1 MAQGSFLEGYYQDKI
16 QSAIAQAVY
25 LDPGMK
31 HSHEQAKS
39 LGKWWCGLTFFTS
52 EPVWILFLAVLMFRG
67 FVDGWWWPTI
77 NHLTN
82 SFSLTLQE
90 DVSILTHLRLV
101 CFKVF
106 KNIWILCTVEIET
119 LFVVFCEWIWTWT
132 VAAGKSCRVAASL
145 EACLCAKLGFM
156 GSDVRTCS
164 SYFSPFSKQFDPES
178 WGILY

>member
-1 MAQGSFLEGYYQDKI
+1 
-16 QSAIAQAVY
+16 
-25 LDPGMK
+25 
-31 HSHEQAKS
+31 
-39 LGKWWCGLTFFTS
+39 
-52 EPVWILFLAVLMFRG
+52 MFRG

-164 SYFSPFSKQFDPES
+164 SYFSPFSKQFDPLL
-178 WGILY
+178 ILRQTLLQLFSAHLLPLMKLTSDCIDSSSMTDI